1 MILESGRIRRYKIV
15 VEPELRLD
23 LSVFCGSMIRGA
35 IGHTLLH
42 RYCRCGNGVLLHQ
55 DDCLYASYA
64 SLFETDGG
72 NAFVIST
79 PAEGIT
85 QPGESFAFHV
95 TLLEDD
101 QNTYTHDHDG
111 PIARNGTSILGNL
124 STKFRQAS
132 A

>member
-1 MILESGRIRRYKIV
+1 MILESGRIRRYRIAV
-15 VEPELRLD
+15 VPESRLE
-23 LSVFCGSMIRGA
+23 LPVFCGSMIRGA
-35 IGHTLLH
+35 IGHALLN
-42 RYCRCGNGVLLHQ
+42 RYCRCGNGALLHQ
-55 DDCLYASYA
+55 DDCLYAS
-64 SLFETDGG
+64 LFETDAG
-72 NAFVIST
+72 NAFVISS

-95 TLLEDD
+95 TLLGDD